1 MSNNFKGIIKL
12 TKDQYNTLSSEGSI
26 TVGEQT
32 ITYDPTTT
40 LYCTKDKILLEDS
53 TVDTSKFVTTDTEQT
68 ISGVKAFT
76 GNNLTTNVGLQS
88 NYHGIDFIGNYGI
101 SMTNEGSVSIGGKFA
116 NGFGGNK
123 FITIGGY
130 SYTIGAQGGN
140 NIWIGSGGC
149 PQQTAQDTLTIGFDA
164 KTTVNNAIQLGKGT
178 NTTKNSLQVYSYQ
191 LLDLSTGKIPKDRL
205 PDDIGLNLTNSEF
218 VSNDT
223 EDYWKLK
230 NDKTIGLQ
238 SSDGLRY
245 INIGPFA
252 GFEETDSS
260 AVSLGDFST
269 SLPSYIYVNKNR
281 LIAQSQ
287 NKSINIDADN
297 ILISGSDKPIK
308 FTTSDNVYINDKKIL
323 TEGDIAGGDFEIATA
338 TSYVSLLSLLRED
351 NVQYLSLKLKS
362 SSSPYIPYGCLT
374 VNKDAEGKMSFTTT
388 TISVNSSI
396 KNSNM
401 IFTKGGKNS
410 YGYNVYYGFIDNCI
424 LKINSGSTYFQ
435 IHASGLAG
443 FEPEA
448 IDDGFK
454 IYGFKYGTINNS
466 DIDFANTY
474 VVRRKTS

>member
-12 TKDQYNTLSSEGSI
+12 TKDQYNTLSTEGSI
-26 TVGEQT
+26 TVGQQT

-53 TVDTSKFVTTDTEQT
+53 TIDTSKFVITDTEQT
-68 ISGVKAFT
+68 ISGVKTFT

-88 NYHGIDFIGNYGI
+88 NYHGINFIGDYGI
-101 SMTNEGSVSIGGKFA
+101 SMTNEGSVSIGGKFNNA
-116 NGFGGNK
+116 FGGYK
-123 FITIGGY
+123 LITIGGNFG
-130 SYTIGAQGGN
+130 IGAQGGN

-149 PQQTAQDTLTIGFDA
+149 AEQFAQDTLTIGFNA

-178 NTTKNSLQVYSYQ
+178 NATENSLQVYSYQ

-205 PDDIGLNLTNSEF
+205 PDDIGLSLTNSEF
-218 VSNDT
+218 VSNET

-245 INIGPFA
+245 VNIGPFA
-252 GFEETDSS
+252 GFEETDGS
-260 AVSLGDFST
+260 AVNLGDFST

-308 FTTSDNVYINDKKIL
+308 FTTSDQVLINDKKIL
-323 TEGDIAGGDFEIATA
+323 TEGDVTGSDFEIATA
-338 TSYVSLLSLLRED
+338 TGYVALLNLLKQD
-351 NVQYLSLKLKS
+351 DVQYLSFKLKS
-362 SSSPYIPYGCLT
+362 SSSVYIPYSCLT
-374 VNKDAEGKMSFTTT
+374 VNKDAEGKVSFTTSNL
-388 TISVNSSI
+388 SVNSSI
-396 KNSNM
+396 KNSNV
-401 IFTKGGKNS
+401 IFTKGGKDS

-424 LKINSGSTYFQ
+424 LKINSGSIYFQ
-435 IHASGLAG
+435 IHASGLAR
-443 FEPEA
+443 FEPTSV
-448 IDDGFK
+448 DDGFK
-454 IYGFKYGTINNS
+454 IYGFQYGTINNS